1 MVETTAKTLAK
12 SYAPL
17 DLSFRNILE
26 PYGVYF
32 ARLRDGAIPLTF
44 EKTPSTRELPEWFN
58 ENKSDVDLFTFEQ
71 LEESQTRIT
80 TESIKLNNN
89 ELTTLENIIPS
100 IQWHLSFDVTA
111 LKSLDLSF
119 NHISSCSDTLAEF
132 PNLVSLYLHGNK
144 IMNVDE
150 CKKLGSLKNL
160 KCLAL
165 HGNPID
171 QTRQYRWNIISM
183 VPSLNRLDFSLV
195 TKSDKLKA
203 DTLVKKFKLHK
214 VRK

>member
-17 DLSFRNILE
+17 DFSFRAILE

-32 ARLRDGAIPLTF
+32 ARLRDGVIPYTF
-44 EKTPSTRELPEWFN
+44 EKTPSTRELPDWFN
-58 ENKSDVDLFTFEQ
+58 ENKSDVDLFTYEQ
-71 LEESQTRIT
+71 LEEAQTRIT

-89 ELTTLENIIPS
+89 ELTTLEKIVPA

-144 IMNVDE
+144 IINVDE
-150 CKKLGSLKNL
+150 CKKLGSLKKL
-160 KCLAL
+160 KSLAL
-165 HGNPID
+165 QCD
-171 QTRQYRWNIISM
+171 FLKIS
-183 VPSLNRLDFSLV
+183 NLDLAR
-195 TKSDKLKA
+195 KSMIYG
-203 DTLVKKFKLHK
+203 KKINFG
-214 VRK
+214 RF